1 MLGCCLLTAV
11 EARSA
16 RCCYAQSQEQ
26 LAAASPSAK
35 QREVPHNEAPEPD
48 SSSRFSQP
56 AASPADYN
64 NSLGLHLIKNI
75 ALDQT
80 ALWTS
85 PRHLRMA
92 DADWLVPLG
101 MVLGGTLGTDT
112 AFSKSLSNSPG
123 RIKYSKDLSNYGIA
137 GMAAAGGGLYLWG
150 RMAHDD
156 HKSETGILAG
166 EAAIDSFSMVSG
178 WKYAFGRERPRA
190 AGHSGTFWSGGDSF
204 PSEHAAAAWSIA
216 SVIAHEYPGPLTQ
229 FLAYG
234 AATAISVSRV
244 TGKQHFPSDVV
255 AGSAIGWLV
264 GREIY
269 RAHHN
274 PELGGGG
281 WNDRSRNAEADER
294 RGRRQMGSAFVPLDS
309 WVYPAFERL
318 AALGYIHTSL
328 EGVRPWT
335 RIECA
340 RLAEEADD
348 TLHTGGAAS
357 EQAAKLQERLAREFA
372 YEVNLASGSRN
383 LTANLESVY
392 ARTVSLSGPALTDGY
407 HFGQTISY
415 DFGRP
420 FERGT
425 NFQDGGSF
433 RATAGPVAIY
443 VRAEFQHAPSAPALP
458 VAAREFIGAKDAVP
472 VPAGV
477 SIAAIDRP
485 RLLDAYLA
493 MNLNNWQIVL
503 GKQSLSW
510 AHGPG
515 GSLLW
520 SDNAEPVN
528 MVRVVNVEPIRLPS
542 VLKFLGPAR
551 IDQFFGRLGG
561 HDFVPRPF
569 IYGQK
574 INFKPFPCLELGFGR
589 TTILGGKGGT
599 PLTGRNLLRSAF
611 GLVDPKAGSVPGD
624 SHSSMDW
631 TFYVPKARNY
641 LVFYGELYNDDDPT
655 PLRNPPQSP
664 YRPGLY
670 ITRIPGIAKLDL
682 HIEAASTQS
691 YGWNSGGRNG
701 GNFNYWNSV
710 YRDGYT
716 NNSNLLGNTVGRM
729 GQAYQ
734 AWLTYWISPR
744 QTLQLTYKN
753 SRVDAAFVPGGGAW
767 QDYGVR
773 TEMYWKS
780 GLYLKTQVQYEN
792 ISHYPILFQTPRS
805 NVSAALEFGFS
816 PHERASDPSTR
827 ETR

>member
-11 EARSA
+11 EVRGAH
-16 RCCYAQSQEQ
+16 CCYAQPQEQ
-26 LAAASPSAK
+26 QASVSPSAK
-35 QREVPHNEAPEPD
+35 KHDVQETAALAPD
-48 SSSRFSQP
+48 SSSRLAEST
-56 AASPADYN
+56 AGRAGDD
-64 NSLGLHLIKNI
+64 NSLGFHFVKNI
-75 ALDQT
+75 TLDQR
-80 ALWTS
+80 AIWTS
-85 PRHLRMA
+85 PRHLRLA

-101 MVLGGTLGTDT
+101 MVLGGTLATDT
-112 AFSKSLSNSPG
+112 AFSKSLSNSPN
-123 RIKYSKDLSNYGIA
+123 RMKYSKDFANYGIA

-156 HKSETGILAG
+156 HKDEAGILAG
-166 EAAIDSFSMVSG
+166 EAAIDSFTAVYG
-178 WKYAFGRERPRA
+178 WKYAFGRERPSA
-190 AGHSGTFWSGGDSF
+190 AGSRGRFWSGGDSF

-264 GREIY
+264 GREVY
-269 RAHHN
+269 RLHHN
-274 PELGGGG
+274 PELGGGV
-281 WNDRSRNAEADER
+281 WNGLSSGAEAEQHR
-294 RGRRQMGSAFVPLDS
+294 ERRQMGSASVPLDS

-318 AALGYIHTSL
+318 AALGYIHSSL
-328 EGVRPWT
+328 EGLRPWT

-340 RLAEEADD
+340 RLTEEADD
-348 TLHTGGAAS
+348 ALHAGGAVS
-357 EQAAKLQERLAREFA
+357 EQAAALQQRLAREFA
-372 YEVNLASGSRN
+372 YEMNLSSGGSN
-383 LTANLESVY
+383 VTAKLESVY
-392 ARTVSLSGPALTDGY
+392 ARTVSISGPPLTDGF

-433 RATAGPVAIY
+433 RAAAGPVAIY

-458 VAAREFIGAKDAVP
+458 VAAREFIGAKDQVP
-472 VPAGV
+472 VPAGG
-477 SIAAIDRP
+477 SIAGIDRP

-493 MNLNNWQIVL
+493 LNLNNWQIVV

-510 AHGPG
+510 ANGPG

-528 MVRVVNVEPIRLPS
+528 MVRVVNAEPIRLPG

-569 IYGQK
+569 LYGQK
-574 INFKPFPCLELGFGR
+574 INFKPLPYLEVGFGR
-589 TTILGGKGGT
+589 TTTIGGKGGN
-599 PLTGRNLLRSAF
+599 PLTAGNLLRSAF
-611 GLVDPKAGSVPGD
+611 GLVNPKAGSVPGD

-631 TFYVPKARNY
+631 TFYVPKVRNY
-641 LVFYGELYNDDDPT
+641 IVFYGELYTDDDPT

-664 YRPGLY
+664 YRPGLF
-670 ITRIPGIAKLDL
+670 ITRIPGLPKLDL
-682 HIEAASTQS
+682 HIEAVSTES
-691 YGWNSGGRNG
+691 YGWNHGGRNG
-701 GNFNYWNSV
+701 GDFNYWNTT

-716 NNSNLLGNTVGRM
+716 NNGDLLGNTVGRM

-734 AWLTYWISPR
+734 GWLTYWISPR
-744 QTLQLTYKN
+744 NTLQLTYKN

-792 ISHYPILFQTPRS
+792 ISHYPLLFRAPRS
-805 NVSAALEFGFS
+805 NVTAAVEFGFS

-827 ETR
+827 ETQ